1 MLLNDNIGINLVLPL
16 NLVLSNICDFQTYK
30 CGSCFFEGYGTYIVF
45 IMSLF
50 TSMCIK
56 RTDYSST
63 FYQLGLWYVGNKCIN
78 DWWIYLD
85 ISCLWQN
92 SNTLCDL
99 PVRKR
104 LVFYT
109 SNRFAKRVRFKSR
122 RLSSMSV
129 NSSLMNPMVF
139 FLFLY
144 LSEKTV

>member
-1 MLLNDNIGINLVLPL
+1 MTILVYTWYCHLTLYCQIFVIFRHISVVPVSL
-16 NLVLSNICDFQTYK
+16 KDMVVTTC
-30 CGSCFFEGYGTYIVF
+30 TYIVF

-56 RTDYSST
+56 RTDCSST

-92 SNTLCDL
+92 SDTLCDL

-109 SNRFAKRVRFKSR
+109 SNRFAKRVRFKSLR
-122 RLSSMSV
+122 FSSMSV
-129 NSSLMNPMVF
+129 NSS
-139 FLFLY
+139 
-144 LSEKTV
+144 